1 MMQSGMPTGW
11 ASYDSVVDLYERAA
25 VPVFEALAADLVA
38 ALRLGRGERVLDL
51 GTGTGLT
58 ASFAKKAVGTTG
70 FVVGVDPSVEMLRA
84 ARARRAIT
92 VAAAMAPG
100 LPFPDSV
107 FDAVSANLVL
117 SHLPD
122 LTRGLEDI
130 VRVLRPGARLGATAF
145 APAVDHPGD
154 QGTEADA
161 IVAAVRESCG
171 LTAKPSDSP
180 VRWQDLLRSRSEFL
194 AALAGAGFAQ
204 IDIQGHSYQVVQTV
218 GDYIIGW
225 GSLSRYLRRTAGQDA
240 WQAFTS
246 EAANQLGERFG
257 QQIVSVTD
265 VWVATGAIT

>member
-1 MMQSGMPTGW
+1 MKSGMPTGW

-25 VPVFEALAADLVA
+25 VPVFAAMAADLVT

-58 ASFAKKAVGTTG
+58 ASLARDAVGTTG
-70 FVVGVDPSVEMLRA
+70 IVVGADPSVEMLRA
-84 ARARRAIT
+84 ARTRRAIT

-107 FDAVSANLVL
+107 FDAATANLVL

-122 LTRGLEDI
+122 LTRGLEDV

-145 APAVDHPGD
+145 GPAADHPDD
-154 QGTEADA
+154 QGTEAGA
-161 IVAAVRESCG
+161 IVASVRESCG
-171 LTAKPSDSP
+171 LTAKPNDSP
-180 VRWQDLLRSRSEFL
+180 VRWQDLLRSRSEFQ

-204 IDIQGHSYQVVQTV
+204 TDIQGHTYRVVQSV
-218 GDYIIGW
+218 GDYVSGW
-225 GSLSRYLRRTAGQDA
+225 GSLSRYLRWTAGQDA

-246 EAANQLGERFG
+246 EAAKQLGERFG
-257 QQIVSVTD
+257 REIVSVTD
-265 VWVATGAIT
+265 VWIATGATT